1 MPRIVT
7 ALFKDRAQAQQGLQ
21 ALMAAGVAQSRITT
35 IGLNEGGRDVSS
47 ISGFR
52 TLDIPPE
59 SHAALRELELPE
71 DDRSLFEQ
79 GLQRGRFLIAARID
93 RENLDEAIR
102 ILEMFDPVDL
112 DRESREWAAGDS
124 AAQGG
129 GAAQGSGGGVDVG
142 GPLGAGLTAGVS
154 AGTTNTG
161 SLPGAGLMGEAA
173 DDLGSADLRADETA
187 QPASGE
193 STTTGTGARRGDARA
208 DREGVNELA
217 GSGPA
222 PVQAGLVERHMHR
235 GRVRVFG
242 SD

>member
-1 MPRIVT
+1 M
-7 ALFKDRAQAQQGLQ
+7 GC
-21 ALMAAGVAQSRITT
+21 
-35 IGLNEGGRDVSS
+35 GR
-47 ISGFR
+47 FCR
-52 TLDIPPE
+52 P
-59 SHAALRELELPE
+59 
-71 DDRSLFEQ
+71 
-79 GLQRGRFLIAARID
+79 RGRCRPGQRRRSRCGRAA
-93 RENLDEAIR
+93 
-102 ILEMFDPVDL
+102 
-112 DRESREWAAGDS
+112 WG
-124 AAQGG
+124 
-129 GAAQGSGGGVDVG
+129 
-142 GPLGAGLTAGVS
+142 GLTAGVS

-193 STTTGTGARRGDARA
+193 STTTGTGTRRGDARA